1 MQSSMTGCRG
11 LQGKIDEEAFREYL
25 LTQKVLNFLSENA
38 VVTVEQAE

>member
-1 MQSSMTGCRG
+1 M
-11 LQGKIDEEAFREYL
+11 IDEEAFREYL